1 LRELPAAALAQ
12 ATPVLW
18 DVLRRDPACAPVA
31 GRYPLSDFRAALGAV
46 QQPRGEGKVILTR
59 S

>member
-1 LRELPAAALAQ
+1 
-12 ATPVLW
+12 LW

-31 GRYPLSDFRAALGAV
+31 ARYPLSEFREALGAV
-46 QQPRGEGKVILTR
+46 QQARGEGKVILTG